1 MHINMEWMISRAASQ
16 VTSGL
21 LDVDEDEKDEEYN
34 EIIIEE
40 CGRPMPNSYFNSD
53 EFLEAFENQCN
64 EISIDSYF
72 L

>member
-1 MHINMEWMISRAASQ
+1 MEWIISRAASQ

-40 CGRPMPNSYFNSD
+40 CNRPMPNSYFDSD

-64 EISIDSYF
+64 QISNNSSY

>member
-1 MHINMEWMISRAASQ
+1 M
-16 VTSGL
+16 TSGL
-21 LDVDEDEKDEEYN
+21 LDVEEDEKDEEYN

-40 CGRPMPNSYFNSD
+40 CGRPMPNSYFDSD

-64 EISIDSYF
+64 QISTDSYH